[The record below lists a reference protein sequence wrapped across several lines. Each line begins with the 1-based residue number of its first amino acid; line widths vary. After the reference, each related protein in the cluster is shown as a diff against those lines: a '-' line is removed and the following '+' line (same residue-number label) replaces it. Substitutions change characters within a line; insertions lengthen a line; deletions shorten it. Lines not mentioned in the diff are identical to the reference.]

1 MTYGKKLIEVTLPL
15 EAINREAA
23 RRKRKAPA
31 GYPTT
36 IHKWWA
42 QRPLAACR
50 AVLFAQLVDD
60 PSGQPEL
67 FPTDEAQDIP
77 VRVVWWRVKDMK
89 DNSEISNIRVW
100 LEGTDS
106 FTGTVA
112 WYMDITDSWTAG
124 KTPVE
129 VQTGSP
135 GTAPT
140 AEGAANITR
149 IGGGVITGVTH
160 DQTTQYI
167 YISGTIG
174 VNEPTGVK
182 TSLTLIV
189 EYDYH

>member
-1 MTYGKKLIEVTLPL
+1 MIPETEFRTLPVSSP
-15 EAINREAA
+15 E
-23 RRKRKAPA
+23 PA
-31 GYPTT
+31 DRTSEGTVVGT
-36 IHKWWA
+36 GA
-42 QRPLAACR
+42 TLD
-50 AVLFAQLVDD
+50 LGTVDT
-60 PSGQPEL
+60 
-67 FPTDEAQDIP
+67 TDEAQDLP

-89 DNSEISNIRVW
+89 GNSEISNIRVW

-182 TSLTLIV
+182 TSLTLNV